1 VLKEKLA
8 PGKISGSIRVATG
21 VKEFPEITI
30 PVVAEIK

>member
-8 PGKISGSIRVATG
+8 PGKISGSIRIATD

-30 PVVAEIK
+30 PVVATIE